1 VTTSAHVE
9 RVEIGTTDPERAHE
23 TLSMM
28 YAEHTPRLHG
38 SRERFRFR
46 ISGAGTDVLRVDELA
61 HSMALD
67 SRQDAPYDALI
78 AVELLGGRIDFA
90 SGRSSLAP
98 SVGGVLL
105 GDPHRPNRVHW
116 SDVIV
121 RTTRLDLAA
130 ARRVVE
136 DLTGVPAA
144 RVDFELSEPVSASA
158 ARHLRAVVEHIRRD
172 VLGDD
177 ELLTQPLVRSEMFR
191 QLVVAFVSTFP
202 NTAARAQ
209 EDRAEPHSFGAEP
222 AVVRRA
228 VDFVESNA
236 HREIGLGEIAQAAR
250 IGPRGLQ
257 HAFRK
262 HRGCAPTEYLR
273 QVRMDYA
280 HQDLV
285 AADPSHGDTVAA
297 IAARWGFLHAGRF
310 SIGYRAIYG
319 RSPSDTLRR

>member
-1 VTTSAHVE
+1 MATSAHVE
-9 RVEIGTTDPERAHE
+9 RVEIRTTDPERAHE
-23 TLSMM
+23 TLTSM
-28 YAEHTPRLHG
+28 YAAHTPRLHG

-61 HSMALD
+61 HSMGLD

-78 AVELLGGRIDFA
+78 AVELLSGQIDFA
-90 SGRSSLAP
+90 NGRTSMVPA
-98 SVGGVLL
+98 VGGVLL

-116 SDVIV
+116 SDVVV

-136 DLTGVPAA
+136 DLTGMPAA
-144 RVDFELSEPVSASA
+144 RVDFELSAPVSASA
-158 ARHLRAVVEHIRRD
+158 ARYFRAVVERVRRD
-172 VLGDD
+172 VLPDD
-177 ELLTQPLVRSEMFR
+177 ELLAQPLVRSEVFR
-191 QLVVAFVSTFP
+191 QLVVAFLSTFP
-202 NTAARAQ
+202 NSASRAQ
-209 EDRAEPHSFGAEP
+209 EDRPEPHSLGAEP

-228 VDFVESNA
+228 VGFVESNA
-236 HREIGLGEIAQAAR
+236 HRDIGLGEIAQAAR

-280 HQDLV
+280 HQELL

-310 SIGYRAIYG
+310 SIGYRSMYG
-319 RSPSDTLRR
+319 RSPSDTLRH